1 MYSSISLCLFV
12 CVSADFVRSFFML
25 CHFYFMFMLLSFSFL
40 SIFLFF
46 YLSISQSFYL
56 SISHLTFFLFSSYL
70 YLHPVILTL
79 SRDELVFVFSKF
91 VLIFSDENNNF
102 DICQRVV
109 ITFSVSYFCRSLTR
123 KHSSDHLLESFSTI
137 FRTFVIKLH
146 SEICVKF

>member
-1 MYSSISLCLFV
+1 MFEDAFCKALSHSVYLYVCLLTLLV
-12 CVSADFVRSFFML
+12 LSFFM
-25 CHFYFMFMLLSFSFL
+25 FYVGVCYFL
-40 SIFLFF
+40 SLFFLSF
-46 YLSISQSFYL
+46 YLSISLSFYL
-56 SISHLTFFLFSSYL
+56 SLSHLTFFLFSSYL

-123 KHSSDHLLESFSTI
+123 KHSSNHLLESFSTI

-146 SEICVKF
+146 SEICV